1 MINWKPEAIAAA
13 WKAFHGASDNPMRAA
28 LNAAVERNGI
38 EELDTDEFFEAGYS
52 QAIDD
57 VAGLVENWQ
66 IPSKSV
72 VGRMYADERKAEV
85 VNAIRKMKANG

>member
-1 MINWKPEAIAAA
+1 MIDWKPEAISAA
-13 WKAFHGASDNPMRAA
+13 WRAFNESSDNPMRSA
-28 LNAAVERNGI
+28 LNAAVEKNGI
-38 EELDTDEFFEAGYS
+38 EELDTDGFFEAGYS

-72 VGRMYADERKAEV
+72 VGKMYADERKEEI